1 MRRRNDDDTYRP
13 EEAATAVA
21 VRDDAT
27 GSGDLLAA
35 MAESKRRGRG
45 LQKAPTK
52 LLITL
57 RLDRDA
63 VARYRATGKGWQ
75 SRISEDVHK
84 ASMRHRRA
92 TRAKRQG
99 ARS

>member
-1 MRRRNDDDTYRP
+1 MRRNDDDTYTP
-13 EEAATAVA
+13 EELATAVA
-21 VRDDAT
+21 VREDAT
-27 GSGDLLAA
+27 GRGDLLAA
-35 MAESKRRGRG
+35 MAESKRRARG
-45 LQKAPTK
+45 AQKAPTK

-57 RLDRDA
+57 RLDREA

-84 ASMRHRRA
+84 ASMRRRA
-92 TRAKRQG
+92 TRGRRRQG

>member
-1 MRRRNDDDTYRP
+1 MPMRQRNDDDTYTP
-13 EEAATAVA
+13 EEITHA
-21 VRDDAT
+21 VRAAD
-27 GSGDLLAA
+27 GPEGLLAA

-45 LQKAPTK
+45 RQKAPTK

-84 ASMRHRRA
+84 ASLRRRRA
-92 TRAKRQG
+92 PATRTKRQCV
-99 ARS
+99 R